1 MFAIQ
6 MQGITKRFGAL
17 TANNAI
23 DFDLEEGEIH
33 ALLGENGAGKT
44 TLMRILYGLYA
55 PDEGQIRVR
64 GQAVQIHSP
73 KDAIQNGIG
82 MVTQHFTLV
91 PTLTVAENLALG
103 RPGGSLTGEKK
114 LTIQPAALEREVD
127 EISQRFGIPVKS
139 GALVRHLS
147 VGEQQRVEILKALSH
162 DARVLIL
169 DEPTAVLVPQ
179 EVEVLFGAL
188 KRLQQGGL
196 SVIFIS
202 HKLNEVMAV
211 CDRITVLRDG
221 RVVGTVK
228 KSDTTQ
234 PGLARMMVGRET
246 FGVVRQGE
254 LPAVAGTAIAGTAS
268 AGAEPA
274 KAVLRVENLSAR
286 GKKGLEA
293 LRGVSFDVQ
302 AGEILGI
309 AGVSG
314 NGQTELS
321 AVLSGMLKPAG
332 GKVFV
337 DSREITGLEPAQVS
351 AAGVGRIPEDRHA
364 GVVGELSVAENLVL
378 DQLDSFV
385 TNGML
390 DRARIRA
397 NAEKLIAEYQIK
409 ARPEDRTRTLSGGN
423 MQKVILARNL
433 TRNPRAVIAAQPTRG
448 LDVGATDYVR
458 SKLLEQ
464 RARGAAVLLI
474 SEDLDEIMALA
485 DRIAVIYEGTIMGI
499 LPGKEATA
507 ERLGLMMSGNKLQ
520 SIGQEV

>member
-6 MQGITKRFGAL
+6 MQGITKRFGSVL
-17 TANNAI
+17 ANDHI
-23 DFDLEEGEIH
+23 DFELQEGEIH

-44 TLMRILYGLYA
+44 TLMRILYGLYH
-55 PDEGQIRVR
+55 PDEGQISVR
-64 GQAVQIHSP
+64 GTAVQIHSP
-73 KDAIQNGIG
+73 KDAIQAGIG

-103 RPGGSLTGEKK
+103 RRGGSLKDEGRGFY
-114 LTIQPAALEREVD
+114 INPATLEQEVS
-127 EISQRFGIPVKS
+127 EISERFGIPVNP

-162 DARVLIL
+162 QARVLIL

-179 EVEVLFGAL
+179 EVDVLFEAL
-188 KRLQQGGL
+188 LRLRKEGL

-202 HKLNEVMAV
+202 HKLNEVMTV

-221 RVVGTVK
+221 RLAGTAL
-228 KSDTTQ
+228 KSETTQ
-234 PGLARMMVGRET
+234 TGLARMMVGREN
-246 FGVVRQGE
+246 FGVVRQGDRNKSE
-254 LPAVAGTAIAGTAS
+254 
-268 AGAEPA
+268 
-274 KAVLRVENLSAR
+274 AVLRIEALTAR

-293 LRGVSFDVQ
+293 LKGITFDVQ

-321 AVLSGMLKPAG
+321 QVLSGMLKPTG
-332 GKVFV
+332 GKVLV
-337 DSREITGLEPAQVS
+337 DGKEITGLDPAQIS
-351 AAGVGRIPEDRHA
+351 AAGVGRIPEDRNA

-378 DQLDSFV
+378 DQLDEF
-385 TNGML
+385 TTHGTL
-390 DRARIRA
+390 DRARIRE
-397 NAEKLIAEYQIK
+397 NAIRLIAEYQIK
-409 ARPEDRTRTLSGGN
+409 ATPELRTRTLSGGN

-433 TRNPRAVIAAQPTRG
+433 SRNPRVVIAAQPTRG

-464 RARGAAVLLI
+464 RARGAAVLVI
-474 SEDLDEIMALA
+474 SEDLDEIIALA
-485 DRIAVIYEGTIMGI
+485 DRIAVIYEGRLMGI
-499 LPGKEATA
+499 LPGKAATI
-507 ERLGLMMSGNKLQ
+507 EQLGLMMSGRELQ
-520 SIGQEV
+520 TIHTDQEA